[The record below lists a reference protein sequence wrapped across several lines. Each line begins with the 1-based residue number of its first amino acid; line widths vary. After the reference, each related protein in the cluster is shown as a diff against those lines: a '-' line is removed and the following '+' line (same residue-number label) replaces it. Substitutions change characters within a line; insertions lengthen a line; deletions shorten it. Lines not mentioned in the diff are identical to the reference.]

1 MHVSKGRIDRMGNSI
16 RDGSMSEDDYLV
28 LRVMRRKWEDAD
40 TELDNELIELLKQD
54 HVVVFHRLKNIEGVK
69 HKLSRSAFKLSRMR
83 DIVGLRVIVP
93 GGRDQQDEIVHLI
106 VNGIDCNRFKI
117 IDRRTT
123 PSAGHRAVH
132 IEITRGVVIAEIQV
146 RTELQHEWA
155 RLVEIFSKIVGRG
168 IRYGEP
174 PMVDR
179 LTAQARTLVMT
190 TMQNFEE
197 LSFEIDHVEFSD
209 TPTTE
214 IHGKL
219 ESQKILINQL
229 QNGLG

>member
-1 MHVSKGRIDRMGNSI
+1 MHVSKGRIDRLGNSI
-16 RDGSMSEDDYLV
+16 RDGSMSDDDYQV
-28 LRVMRRKWEDAD
+28 LRVMRQKWEDAD

-54 HVVVFHRLKNIEGVK
+54 RVIVFHRLKNIEGVK

-93 GGRDQQDEIVHLI
+93 GGRDQQDEIVHQI
-106 VNGIDCNRFKI
+106 MNGINCDRFKI
-117 IDRRTT
+117 IDRRTS
-123 PSAGHRAVH
+123 PSAGYRAVH

-155 RLVEIFSKIVGRG
+155 RLVEILSKIVGRG

-174 PMVDR
+174 PMVDH
-179 LTAQARTLVMT
+179 LTVLDRSIAT
-190 TMQNFEE
+190 TIFQNFVE
-197 LSFEIDHVEFSD
+197 LSFEIDHAEVFHTATS
-209 TPTTE
+209 E
-214 IHGKL
+214 IRRKL
-219 ESQKILINQL
+219 EIQKMLINQL